1 MKALA
6 YTMDRAE
13 ESRANPAWPAAVIAL
28 ALACLFLGAPCIW
41 SKARVIEAG
50 ERVRG
55 LEEQIAELNP
65 RIVGLESHIARL
77 KSPSAIK
84 GRLLEKGIE
93 MVIPFPEH
101 EIHMEDGRGLIRAA
115 DSRRRVRGNS

>member
-1 MKALA
+1 MRALA
-6 YTMDRAE
+6 HTMDRVE

-50 ERVRG
+50 ERVQG
-55 LEEQIAELNP
+55 LEEQIANLNP
-65 RIVGLESHIARL
+65 RIVGLESQIARL

-84 GRLLEKGIE
+84 GRLMENGID

-101 EIHMEDGRGLIRAA
+101 EVYLEDSLGLTRAG
-115 DSRRRVRGNS
+115 DSRRRARGNS